1 MKAIRLGVTALLVIA
16 FLSSQG
22 AIADVPGKSDTNRI
36 KVSFA
41 DLNIHN
47 TAGAKVLYARLQDAS
62 AEACNVEPYHTI
74 GSIDRFAKAK
84 QCYDDTLDRFVSK
97 IDSNTLKR
105 LHAS

>member
-1 MKAIRLGVTALLVIA
+1 MKVLRLGVTALLVVA

-22 AIADVPGKSDTNRI
+22 AIAAAPSTSDANRI

-47 TAGAKVLYARLQDAS
+47 AAGAKILYARLQDAS
-62 AEACNVEPYHTI
+62 AAACKVEPYHTL
-74 GSIDRFAKAK
+74 GAIDRFAKSK
-84 QCYDDTLDRFVSK
+84 QCYQDTLDSFVSR
-97 IDSNTLKR
+97 IDSDTLKR

>member
-22 AIADVPGKSDTNRI
+22 AIAEVPSKSDTDRI

-47 TAGAKVLYARLQDAS
+47 SAGAKVLYARLQDAS
-62 AEACNVEPYHTI
+62 EAACKVEPYRTL

-84 QCYDDTLDRFVSK
+84 QCYNDTLDRFVSK
-97 IDSNTLKR
+97 IDSKTLKR